1 LAAAKSL
8 RKSLPGILR
17 FPLLETR
24 RPNPPIRSGLHY
36 RYARIG
42 FPHGTVYFKIIGFG
56 EPTTYR
62 ICQFRSPGDGEE
74 MERRLAAI
82 VCADVAGYSR
92 MMGADEEGT
101 HAAFKAHRSATYPII
116 LNHGGR
122 VVKNTGDGFL
132 LEFPSIV
139 GAIESSIAMQALMA
153 ERNNHL
159 PGDRVMQFRLG
170 VHMGDVIADEDE
182 VFGDGVNIAVRLE
195 AVAAPGGVAVSAKAY
210 HEASKHLS
218 VTLVDAGSHRFKN
231 IEDTINVWTWAPS
244 GSDARGREPKST
256 SSLPAQYRTAIVG
269 VLPFANLSDSSDEYF
284 SDGLTEDLIHALSL
298 QSFYRVLSRNSTFS
312 FKDKNLSA
320 RLIAREIDATYL
332 IQGSVR
338 RAGTKIRVTA
348 ELVAPENGEQLWTG
362 RYDRDIGD
370 LFAMQDEITTSLSAA
385 LAPEIYRAE
394 ASAPSRSSSTDL
406 TAWDR
411 FLRGLSH
418 YYRHT
423 KADFEA
429 SIDLFRE
436 AIALDPA
443 LAIARAYLATIM
455 VQGVQ
460 YGWIKSTSQLWTEAM
475 NLAESSVRLDPH
487 SSFAFSILSYMHA
500 MEGHYEAAMEAA
512 KRAVKLNPYD
522 MGARGVLGISH
533 LVIGEHRQAIEL
545 FSAAVQRGNSDPRYK
560 WAALNAFSHYL
571 VGQYDA
577 SLSWAREALY
587 LNPNHLQVL
596 AVRAAALA
604 QLGRTEEAAKAAEVL
619 LTNFPGL
626 TVERHLRNFR
636 WKTPADIAH
645 FRDGLLKA
653 GVPFS
658 KLTLVD
664 STSKRTA

>member
-1 LAAAKSL
+1 
-8 RKSLPGILR
+8 
-17 FPLLETR
+17 
-24 RPNPPIRSGLHY
+24 
-36 RYARIG
+36 
-42 FPHGTVYFKIIGFG
+42 
-56 EPTTYR
+56 
-62 ICQFRSPGDGEE
+62 

-92 MMGADEEGT
+92 MMGADEAGT
-101 HAAFKAHRSATYPII
+101 HAAFKAHRSAVYPVI

-139 GAIESSIAMQALMA
+139 GAIESAIAMQALMA
-153 ERNNHL
+153 ERNNQL
-159 PGDRVMQFRLG
+159 PADRVMQFRLG
-170 VHMGDVIADEDE
+170 VHMGDVMADEDE
-182 VFGDGVNIAVRLE
+182 VYGDGVNIAVRLE
-195 AVAAPGGVAVSAKAY
+195 TIAVPGGVAVSAKAY
-210 HEASKHLS
+210 SEASKHLS
-218 VTLVDAGSHRFKN
+218 ATFVDAGIHRFKN
-231 IEDTINVWTWAPS
+231 ISEPVNVWTWEPGGFDVHA
-244 GSDARGREPKST
+244 REPRNT
-256 SSLPAQYRTAIVG
+256 SNLPAQYRTAIVG
-269 VLPFANLSDSSDEYF
+269 VLPFANLSDSADEYF

-298 QSFYRVLSRNSTFS
+298 QSFYRVLSRNSTFA
-312 FKDKNLSA
+312 FKGMSLST

-338 RAGTKIRVTA
+338 RAGSKIRVTA
-348 ELVAPENGEQLWTG
+348 ELIAPENGEQLWAG

-370 LFAMQDEITTSLSAA
+370 LFAMQDEITTNLCAA

-394 ASAPSRSSSTDL
+394 ASAPARASSTNL

-418 YYRHT
+418 YYQPT
-423 KADFEA
+423 KKDYEA
-429 SIDLFRE
+429 SIALFRE

-443 LAIARAYLATIM
+443 LSIARAYLATIQ

-460 YGWIKSTSQLWTEAM
+460 FGWIRSTRELWSEAM
-475 NLAESSVRLDPH
+475 SLAESSVRLDPR
-487 SSFAFSILSYMHA
+487 SSFAFSLLAYVHA
-500 MEGHYEAAMEAA
+500 MEGNHDAALDAA
-512 KRAVKLNPYD
+512 RKAVELNQYD
-522 MGARGVLGISH
+522 MGARGVLGICH
-533 LVIGEHRQAIEL
+533 LVVGEHRQAIEL
-545 FSAAVQRGNSDPRYK
+545 FSAAVQRGNSDPRYQ

-604 QLGRTEEAAKAAEVL
+604 QLGRTVEAAAAVEVL
-619 LTNFPGL
+619 LSSFPGL

-645 FRDGLLKA
+645 YRDGLLKA
-653 GVPFS
+653 GVPS
-658 KLTLVD
+658 TRLTLVE
-664 STSKRTA
+664 SGSKLRANS

>member
-1 LAAAKSL
+1 
-8 RKSLPGILR
+8 
-17 FPLLETR
+17 
-24 RPNPPIRSGLHY
+24 
-36 RYARIG
+36 
-42 FPHGTVYFKIIGFG
+42 
-56 EPTTYR
+56 
-62 ICQFRSPGDGEE
+62 

-82 VCADVAGYSR
+82 ICADVAGYSR
-92 MMGADEEGT
+92 MMGADEAGT
-101 HAAFKAHRSATYPII
+101 HAAFKAHRSAIYPII

-132 LEFPSIV
+132 LEFPSVV
-139 GAIESSIAMQALMA
+139 GAIESGIAVQALMA
-153 ERNNHL
+153 ERNHHL
-159 PGDRVMQFRLG
+159 PADRMMQFRLG
-170 VHMGDVIADEDE
+170 VHMGDVIADEEE

-231 IEDTINVWTWAPS
+231 IEETVNVWTWEPG
-244 GSDARGREPKST
+244 GSDSRGREPRGT
-256 SSLPAQYRTAIVG
+256 SNLPAQYRTAIVG
-269 VLPFANLSDSSDEYF
+269 VLPFSNLSDSSDEYF

-298 QSFYRVLSRNSTFS
+298 QSLFRVLSRNSTFS
-312 FKDKNLSA
+312 FKGKMLST

-338 RAGTKIRVTA
+338 RAGAKIRVTA
-348 ELVAPENGEQLWTG
+348 ELIAPENGEQLWAG
-362 RYDRDIGD
+362 RYDRNIGD

-394 ASAPSRSSSTDL
+394 ASVPARSLSTDL

-418 YYRHT
+418 YYRQT

-429 SIDLFRE
+429 SIELFRE

-443 LAIARAYLATIM
+443 LSIARAYLATIQ
-455 VQGVQ
+455 VQSVQ
-460 YGWIKSTSQLWTEAM
+460 YGWIRSTRELWAEAM
-475 NLAESSVRLDPH
+475 SLAESSVRLDPR

-500 MEGHYEAAMEAA
+500 MEGNHEAAMEAA
-512 KRAVKLNPYD
+512 KNAVKLNPYD
-522 MGARGVLGISH
+522 MGARGVLGICH
-533 LVIGEHRQAIEL
+533 LVIGEHREAIEL
-545 FSAAVQRGNSDPRYK
+545 FSAAVQRGNSDPRYQ

-604 QLGRTEEAAKAAEVL
+604 QLGRTEEAAMAAERL
-619 LTNFPGL
+619 LTSYPGL

-636 WKTPADIAH
+636 WKRPADIAH
-645 FRDGLLKA
+645 YREGLSKA
-653 GVPFS
+653 GVPS
-658 KLTLVD
+658 TRLTVVG
-664 STSKRTA
+664 STSKRTANS

>member
-1 LAAAKSL
+1 VP
-8 RKSLPGILR
+8 RYLPVQ
-17 FPLLETR
+17 E
-24 RPNPPIRSGLHY
+24 PN
-36 RYARIG
+36 
-42 FPHGTVYFKIIGFG
+42 
-56 EPTTYR
+56 
-62 ICQFRSPGDGEE
+62 E

-92 MMGADEEGT
+92 MMGADEAGT
-101 HAAFKAHRSATYPII
+101 HAAFKAHRSAIYPII

-122 VVKNTGDGFL
+122 FVKNTGDGFL
-132 LEFPSIV
+132 LEFPSVV
-139 GAIESSIAMQALMA
+139 GAIESAIAMQMLMA
-153 ERNNHL
+153 ERNDHL
-159 PGDRVMQFRLG
+159 PADRVMKFRLG

-195 AVAAPGGVAVSAKAY
+195 AVAAPGGVAVSGKAY

-218 VTLVDAGSHRFKN
+218 ATLVDAGSLRLKN
-231 IEDTINVWTWAPS
+231 IDEPVNVWTWEP
-244 GSDARGREPKST
+244 GGARSREFKNT
-256 SSLPAQYRTAIVG
+256 SNLPPQYRTAIVG
-269 VLPFANLSDSSDEYF
+269 VLPFANLSDSTDEYF

-312 FKDKNLSA
+312 FKERTMSA

-338 RAGTKIRVTA
+338 RAGSKIRVTA
-348 ELVAPENGEQLWTG
+348 ELIAPENGEQLWTG
-362 RYDRDIGD
+362 RYDRDMGE

-385 LAPEIYRAE
+385 LAPEIFRAE
-394 ASAPSRSSSTDL
+394 ASAPGRSSATDL

-418 YYRHT
+418 YYRQT

-429 SIDLFRE
+429 SIALFRE
-436 AIALDPA
+436 AVALDPA
-443 LAIARAYLATIM
+443 LAIAQAYLGTIQ
-455 VQGVQ
+455 VQGVH
-460 YGWIKSTSQLWTEAM
+460 YGWIRSTRELWAEAM
-475 NLAESSVRLDPH
+475 SLAESSVRLDPR
-487 SSFAFSILSYMHA
+487 SSFAFSLLSYLHA
-500 MEGHYEAAMEAA
+500 MEGNYDAALDAA
-512 KRAVKLNPYD
+512 KRAVELNPYD
-522 MGARGVLGISH
+522 MGARGVLGICH

-545 FSAAVQRGNSDPRYK
+545 FSAVVQRGSSDPRYQ

-571 VGQYDA
+571 LGQYDA

-604 QLGRTEEAAKAAEVL
+604 QLARTEEAAKATEVL
-619 LTNFPGL
+619 LGSFPGF

-645 FRDGLLKA
+645 YREGLLKA
-653 GVPFS
+653 GAPFGR
-658 KLTLVD
+658 LTLVE
-664 STSKRTA
+664 SGKRTA